1 MFDQGGKDM
10 FDIIIRGGT
19 VVDGTGS
26 ASFVADVAIT
36 DGKIAEIG
44 SPIVG
49 KAKEEINA
57 HGKLVTPGFIDIHT
71 HYDGQVSWDTL
82 LEPSSGHGVTTVV
95 VGNCGVGFAPV
106 RPGKEEWLVQLMEG
120 VEDIPGTALH
130 EGINWEWETFPEYLD
145 AIDSRRY
152 AVDVAA
158 YVPHGAVRGYVMG
171 ERGAR
176 NEEAT
181 AEDIQEMARI
191 VSEARKAGAVGF
203 STSRTM
209 GHKAKDGEP
218 VPGTFADMNELTAL
232 AQALAEAGGGIF
244 EVAPEVL
251 PDPSADQA
259 TMGLMDELKWMG
271 DIALSTDLKVTYL
284 LLQYA
289 TMPNTWKDALDY
301 SADIMSK
308 GGYLR
313 PQVAARPF
321 GMMVGWAGYHPF
333 NKRPSYI
340 ALAQKLSIDD
350 LRKELAKPEVRA
362 QILSETDEPVDES
375 IQFDGLGVRLG
386 QIPQLI
392 YAMGDG
398 TDYEPTPDM
407 SVQALADT
415 DGVTVHE
422 KFYDLLNEHNGT
434 AFLMF
439 PTLNYVNESHDVI
452 HSMLT
457 HPVAINGLA
466 DGGAHVRMICDASI
480 PTYLLTHWA
489 RDRKRG
495 PKISVEEAVRL
506 QTTEV
511 ASVLGLSDRGSIAP
525 GMRADINVID
535 FENLRINPPHEAD
548 DLPAGGR
555 RLLQSADGYVAT
567 VVNGVITRRHGA
579 DTGQRPGRLVRA

>member
-1 MFDQGGKDM
+1 M

-19 VVDGTGS
+19 IVDGTG
-26 ASFVADVAIT
+26 AARFTGDIGIVDGIIT
-36 DGKIAEIG
+36 SVG

-49 KAKEEINA
+49 EASEEIDA
-57 HGKLVTPGFIDIHT
+57 VGKIITPGFIDIHT

-106 RPGKEEWLVQLMEG
+106 RPGREEWLVQLMEG

-130 EGINWEWETFPEYLD
+130 EGISWDWETFPEYLD
-145 AIDSRRY
+145 AIDARRY

-171 ERGAR
+171 DRGAR
-176 NEEAT
+176 NEDAT
-181 AEDIQEMARI
+181 AEDIAEMARI
-191 VSEARKAGAVGF
+191 VAEARKAGAVGF

-209 GHKAKDGEP
+209 GHKAKDGQP
-218 VPGTFADMNELTAL
+218 VPGTFASREELFAMANAL
-232 AQALAEAGGGIF
+232 ESAGGGIF
-244 EVAPEVL
+244 EIAPEVL
-251 PDPSADQA
+251 PSGDSSQP
-259 TMGLMDELKWMG
+259 TMGLMDEVKWMG
-271 DIALSTDLKVTYL
+271 DMALSTKLKVTFL

-301 SADIMSK
+301 SADIVKK
-308 GGYLR
+308 GGFLR

-333 NKRPSYI
+333 SKRPTFI
-340 ALAQKLSIDD
+340 KLAAELNMQE
-350 LRKELAKPEVRA
+350 LRAELARPDVRA
-362 QILSETDEPVDES
+362 QILADEDLPVDMNV
-375 IQFDGLGVRLG
+375 QFDGLGIALS
-386 QIPQLI
+386 QIPHLV

-407 SVQALADT
+407 SVKALADKA
-415 DGVTVHE
+415 GVSTHE
-422 KFYDLLNEHNGT
+422 MFYDLLNENRGT

-439 PTLNYVNESHDVI
+439 PTLNYVGENHDVI
-452 HSMLT
+452 YDMLT
-457 HPVAINGLA
+457 NPVAINGLA

-489 RDRKRG
+489 RDRARG
-495 PKISVEEAVRL
+495 KKISVEEAVRL
-506 QTTEV
+506 QTSET
-511 ASVLGLSDRGSIAP
+511 ANVLGLQDRGAIAA
-525 GMRADINVID
+525 GKRADLNIID

-567 VVNGVITRRHGA
+567 IVNGVITRRDGA
-579 DTGQRPGRLVRA
+579 DTGARPGRLVRA

>member
-1 MFDQGGKDM
+1 M

-19 VVDGTGS
+19 IVDGTG
-26 ASFVADVAIT
+26 AARFTGDIGIVDGIIT
-36 DGKIAEIG
+36 SVG

-49 KAKEEINA
+49 EASEEIDA
-57 HGKLVTPGFIDIHT
+57 AGKIVTPGFIDIHT

-106 RPGKEEWLVQLMEG
+106 RPGREEWLVQLMEG

-130 EGINWEWETFPEYLD
+130 EGISWDWETFPEYLD
-145 AIDSRRY
+145 AIDARRY

-171 ERGAR
+171 DRGAR
-176 NEEAT
+176 NEDAT
-181 AEDIQEMARI
+181 AEDIAEMARI
-191 VSEARKAGAVGF
+191 VAEARKAGAVGF

-209 GHKAKDGEP
+209 GHKAKDGQP
-218 VPGTFADMNELTAL
+218 VPGTFASREELFAMANAL
-232 AQALAEAGGGIF
+232 ESAGGGIF
-244 EVAPEVL
+244 EIAPEVL
-251 PDPSADQA
+251 PSGDSSQP
-259 TMGLMDELKWMG
+259 TMGLMDEVKWMG
-271 DIALSTDLKVTYL
+271 DMALSTKLKVTFL

-301 SADIMSK
+301 SADIVKK
-308 GGYLR
+308 GGFLR

-333 NKRPSYI
+333 SKRPTFI
-340 ALAQKLSIDD
+340 KLAAELNMQE
-350 LRKELAKPEVRA
+350 LRAELARPDVRA
-362 QILSETDEPVDES
+362 QILADEDLPVDMNV
-375 IQFDGLGVRLG
+375 QFDGLGIALS
-386 QIPQLI
+386 QIPHLV

-398 TDYEPTPDM
+398 TDYEPTPEM
-407 SVQALADT
+407 SVKALADKA
-415 DGVTVHE
+415 GVSTHE
-422 KFYDLLNEHNGT
+422 MFYDLLNENGGT

-439 PTLNYVNESHDVI
+439 PTLNYVGENHDVI
-452 HSMLT
+452 YDMLT
-457 HPVAINGLA
+457 NPVAINGLA

-489 RDRKRG
+489 RDRVRG
-495 PKISVEEAVRL
+495 KKISVEEAVRL
-506 QTTEV
+506 QTSET
-511 ASVLGLSDRGSIAP
+511 ANVLGLQDRGAIAA
-525 GMRADINVID
+525 GKRADLNIID

-567 VVNGVITRRHGA
+567 IVNGVITRRDGA
-579 DTGQRPGRLVRA
+579 DTGARPGRLVRA

>member
-1 MFDQGGKDM
+1 M
-10 FDIIIRGGT
+10 FDIIIRRGT
-19 VVDGTGS
+19 IVDGTGS
-26 ASFVADVAIT
+26 ARFAGDIAIT
-36 DGKIAEIG
+36 DGVIVEV
-44 SPIVG
+44 SDRIVG
-49 KAKEEINA
+49 EATEEIDA
-57 HGKLVTPGFIDIHT
+57 SGKLVTPGFIDIHT

-106 RPGKEEWLVQLMEG
+106 RPGREEWLVQLMEG

-171 ERGAR
+171 DRGAR
-176 NEEAT
+176 NEDAT
-181 AEDIQEMARI
+181 AEDIAEMARI
-191 VSEARKAGAVGF
+191 VAEARKAGAVGF

-209 GHKAKDGEP
+209 GHKAKDGQP
-218 VPGTFADMNELTAL
+218 VPGTFASQEELFAMARAL
-232 AQALAEAGGGIF
+232 ESAGGGIF
-244 EVAPEVL
+244 EIAPEVL
-251 PDPSADQA
+251 PSGDETQP
-259 TMGLMDELKWMG
+259 TMSLMEEVKWMG
-271 DIALSTDLKVTYL
+271 DMALNTQLKVTYL

-289 TMPNTWKDALDY
+289 TMPNTWKEALDY
-301 SADIMSK
+301 SSEIVKK
-308 GGYLR
+308 GGFLR

-333 NKRPSYI
+333 SKRPTFI
-340 ALAQKLSIDD
+340 KLADELNMGE
-350 LRKELAKPEVRA
+350 LRAELARDDVRA
-362 QILSETDEPVDES
+362 QILAEEDLPVDMNV
-375 IQFDGLGVRLG
+375 QFDGLGIRLG
-386 QIPQLI
+386 QIPQLV

-398 TDYEPTPDM
+398 TDYEPTPEM
-407 SVQALADT
+407 SVKALADAA
-415 DGVTVHE
+415 GVSTHE
-422 KFYDLLNEHNGT
+422 MFYDLLNENDGT

-439 PTLNYVNESHDVI
+439 PTLNYVGENHDVI
-452 HSMLT
+452 YEMLT

-489 RDRKRG
+489 RDRARG
-495 PKISVEEAVRL
+495 KKISVEEAVRL
-506 QTTEV
+506 QTTET
-511 ASVLGLSDRGSIAP
+511 ADVLGLHDRGAIAA
-525 GMRADINVID
+525 GKRADINIID

-567 VVNGVITRRHGA
+567 IVNGVVTRRDGA
-579 DTGQRPGRLVRA
+579 DTGARPGRLVRA

>member
-1 MFDQGGKDM
+1 M

-19 VVDGTGS
+19 IVDGTG
-26 ASFVADVAIT
+26 ASRFTGDVAIT
-36 DGKIAEIG
+36 NGVITEVG
-44 SPIVG
+44 TPIVG
-49 KAKEEINA
+49 EAKEEINA
-57 HGKLVTPGFIDIHT
+57 AGKLVTPGFIDIHT

-106 RPGKEEWLVQLMEG
+106 RPGREEWLVQLMEG

-145 AIDSRRY
+145 AIDARRY
-152 AVDVAA
+152 AVDIAA

-176 NEEAT
+176 NEDAT
-181 AEDIQEMARI
+181 AEDIAEMARI
-191 VSEARKAGAVGF
+191 VAEARAAGAVGF

-218 VPGTFADMNELTAL
+218 VPGTFASQEELFAMAHAL
-232 AQALAEAGGGIF
+232 ESAGGGIF
-244 EVAPEVL
+244 EIAPEVL
-251 PDPSADQA
+251 PSGDASQP
-259 TMGLMDELKWMG
+259 TMGLMEEVKWMG
-271 DIALSTDLKVTYL
+271 DMALNTKLKVTFL

-289 TMPNTWKDALDY
+289 TMPNTWKEALDY
-301 SADIMSK
+301 SSDILQK
-308 GGYLR
+308 GGFLR

-333 NKRPSYI
+333 SKRPTFVK
-340 ALAQKLSIDD
+340 LAEELSMSE
-350 LRKELAKPEVRA
+350 LRAELARTDVRA
-362 QILSETDEPVDES
+362 QILAEDDLPVDMNV
-375 IQFDGLGVRLG
+375 QFDGLGIRLG
-386 QIPQLI
+386 QIPHLV

-398 TDYEPTPDM
+398 TDYEPTAEM
-407 SVQALADT
+407 SVKALADAA
-415 DGVTVHE
+415 GVSTHE
-422 KFYDLLNEHNGT
+422 MFYDLLNQQGGK

-439 PTLNYVNESHDVI
+439 PTLNYVGENHDVI
-452 HSMLT
+452 YEMLT

-466 DGGAHVRMICDASI
+466 DGGAHVRMTCDASI

-489 RDRKRG
+489 RDRVRG
-495 PKISVEEAVRL
+495 KKISVEEAVRL
-506 QTTEV
+506 QTTET
-511 ASVLGLSDRGSIAP
+511 ADVLGLNDRGAIAV
-525 GMRADINVID
+525 GKRADLNVID

-567 VVNGVITRRHGA
+567 IVNGVVTRRDGA
-579 DTGQRPGRLVRA
+579 DTGARPGRLVRA

>member
-1 MFDQGGKDM
+1 M

-19 VVDGTGS
+19 IVDGTG
-26 ASFVADVAIT
+26 AARFTGDIGIVDGIIT
-36 DGKIAEIG
+36 SVG

-49 KAKEEINA
+49 AASEEIDA
-57 HGKLVTPGFIDIHT
+57 AGKIVTPGFIDIHT

-106 RPGKEEWLVQLMEG
+106 RPGREEWLVQLMEG

-130 EGINWEWETFPEYLD
+130 EGISWDWETFPEYLD
-145 AIDSRRY
+145 AIDARRY

-171 ERGAR
+171 DRGAR
-176 NEEAT
+176 NEDAT
-181 AEDIQEMARI
+181 AEDIAEMARI
-191 VSEARKAGAVGF
+191 VAEARKAGAVGF

-209 GHKAKDGEP
+209 GHKAKDGQP
-218 VPGTFADMNELTAL
+218 VPGTFASREELFAMANAL
-232 AQALAEAGGGIF
+232 ESAGGGIF
-244 EVAPEVL
+244 EIAPEVL
-251 PDPSADQA
+251 PSGDSSQP
-259 TMGLMDELKWMG
+259 TMGLMDEVKWMG
-271 DIALSTDLKVTYL
+271 DMALSTKLKVTFL

-301 SADIMSK
+301 SADIVKK
-308 GGYLR
+308 GGFLR

-333 NKRPSYI
+333 SKRPTFI
-340 ALAQKLSIDD
+340 KLAAELNMQE
-350 LRKELAKPEVRA
+350 LRAELARPDVRA
-362 QILSETDEPVDES
+362 QILADEDLPVDMNV
-375 IQFDGLGVRLG
+375 QFDGLGIALS
-386 QIPQLI
+386 QIPHLV

-407 SVQALADT
+407 SVKALADKA
-415 DGVTVHE
+415 GVSTHE
-422 KFYDLLNEHNGT
+422 MFYDLLNENGGT

-439 PTLNYVNESHDVI
+439 PTLNYVGENHDVI
-452 HSMLT
+452 YDMLT
-457 HPVAINGLA
+457 NPVAINGLA

-489 RDRKRG
+489 RDRARG
-495 PKISVEEAVRL
+495 KKISVEEAVRL
-506 QTTEV
+506 QTSET
-511 ASVLGLSDRGSIAP
+511 ANVLGLQDRGAIAA
-525 GMRADINVID
+525 GKRADLNIID

-567 VVNGVITRRHGA
+567 IVNGVITRRDGA
-579 DTGQRPGRLVRA
+579 DTGARPGRLVRA

>member
-1 MFDQGGKDM
+1 M

-19 VVDGTGS
+19 IVDGTGAARFTS
-26 ASFVADVAIT
+26 DIGIVDGAIT
-36 DGKIAEIG
+36 EVAAT
-44 SPIVG
+44 IVG
-49 KAKEEINA
+49 EAAEEIDA
-57 HGKLVTPGFIDIHT
+57 AGKLVTPGFIDLHT

-106 RPGKEEWLVQLMEG
+106 RPGREEWLVQLMEG

-171 ERGAR
+171 DRGAR
-176 NEEAT
+176 NEDAT
-181 AEDIQEMARI
+181 AEDIAEMARI
-191 VSEARKAGAVGF
+191 VAEARKAGAVGF

-209 GHKAKDGEP
+209 GHKAKDGQP
-218 VPGTFADMNELTAL
+218 VPGTFASQEELFAMARAL
-232 AQALAEAGGGIF
+232 ESAGGGIF
-244 EVAPEVL
+244 EIAPEVL
-251 PDPSADQA
+251 PSGDETQP
-259 TMGLMDELKWMG
+259 TMSLMEEVKWMG
-271 DIALSTDLKVTYL
+271 DMALNTQLKVTYL

-289 TMPNTWKDALDY
+289 TMPNTWKEALDY
-301 SADIMSK
+301 SSEIVKK
-308 GGYLR
+308 GGFLR

-333 NKRPSYI
+333 SKRPTFI
-340 ALAQKLSIDD
+340 KLADELNMAE
-350 LRKELAKPEVRA
+350 LRAELARDDVRA
-362 QILSETDEPVDES
+362 QILAEEDLPVDMNV
-375 IQFDGLGVRLG
+375 QFDGLGIRLG
-386 QIPQLI
+386 QIPQLV

-407 SVQALADT
+407 SVKALADKA
-415 DGVTVHE
+415 GVSTHE
-422 KFYDLLNEHNGT
+422 MFYDLLNENGGT

-439 PTLNYVNESHDVI
+439 PTLNYVGENHDVI
-452 HSMLT
+452 YDMLT
-457 HPVAINGLA
+457 NPVAINGLA

-489 RDRKRG
+489 RDRSRG
-495 PKISVEEAVRL
+495 KKISVEEAVRL
-506 QTTEV
+506 QTSET
-511 ASVLGLSDRGSIAP
+511 AHVLGLHDRGEIAA
-525 GMRADINVID
+525 GKRADLNIID

-567 VVNGVITRRHGA
+567 IVKGVVTRRDGA
-579 DTGQRPGRLVRA
+579 DTGARPGRLVRA